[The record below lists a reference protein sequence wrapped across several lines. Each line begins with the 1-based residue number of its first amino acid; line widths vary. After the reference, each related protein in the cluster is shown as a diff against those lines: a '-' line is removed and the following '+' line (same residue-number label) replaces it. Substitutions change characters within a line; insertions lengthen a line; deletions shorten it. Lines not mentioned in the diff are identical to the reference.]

1 MNPIPYIPLP
11 GISDLKMF
19 VVSVANVAGVN
30 TEAGLSDDKVVDD
43 ACAFAQND
51 PYGFMMALLGMG
63 IVFSALLMLYVIF
76 TNTPKL
82 YTTSFKDKVQAL
94 FFRKRKAVVSVS
106 DALQP
111 EDPKQTDLT
120 GEVNAAIAAAIHLY
134 RSELHD
140 HENTVLTIKKVA
152 RTYSPWSSKIYG
164 LRNLHL

>member
-1 MNPIPYIPLP
+1 MNINSLFSLP
-11 GISDLKMF
+11 GINGFRLS
-19 VVSVANVAGVN
+19 VVSATDAG
-30 TEAGLSDDKVVDD
+30 TISSDPALMAGNAADD

-63 IVFSALLMLYVIF
+63 IVFSALLLLYVIF
-76 TNTPKL
+76 TNTPRL
-82 YTTSFKDKVQAL
+82 YTKSFKDKLQTIFSRRKMMVPVDPMLPQA
-94 FFRKRKAVVSVS
+94 SN
-106 DALQP
+106 QP
-111 EDPKQTDLT
+111 ADFT

-164 LRNLHL
+164 LRNLQ

>member
-1 MNPIPYIPLP
+1 MNIHSLFNVP
-11 GISDLKMF
+11 GLNGFLHSF
-19 VVSVANVAGVN
+19 VSATEVGSIASNSGLMAGN
-30 TEAGLSDDKVVDD
+30 AADD

-63 IVFSALLMLYVIF
+63 IVFSALLLLYVIF
-76 TNTPKL
+76 TNTPRL
-82 YTTSFKDKVQAL
+82 YTKSFKDKLQTIFSRRKMMVPVDPMLPQA
-94 FFRKRKAVVSVS
+94 SN
-106 DALQP
+106 QP
-111 EDPKQTDLT
+111 ADFT

-164 LRNLHL
+164 LRNLQ